1 MKVNIPNLKALGD
14 NISTTD
20 ALTMLICIL
29 EFKVHKLSI
38 GKTDNAVDDI
48 DIIAMQMTGKI
59 LKSMRTL
66 ILVCSIGRDYAS
78 ACALLR
84 IVVDNISV
92 YNLIYA
98 NEDPIEKEYRH
109 YLYVLDGICVRESQ
123 MKKDIEDRGNIT
135 KDDLEKLQNQYK
147 DTRDADSSIK
157 QFCID
162 KLNNHTYAKV
172 YPDFHEQCIS
182 NNNWKFKDTNF
193 KKDVRQNQYSWKDLY
208 SNLNLEDDVV
218 SFISLYLSQFV
229 HGLILSNINLTG
241 VEENFEPIL
250 SITTALLSTIQ
261 KDLEVRCP
269 NNDALFSDFMC
280 SPWGSELLQYVDIEH
295 ITQYSEGKYPN
306 DKTI

>member
-1 MKVNIPNLKALGD
+1 MKVNIPNLKALGND
-14 NISTTD
+14 ISTAE

-48 DIIAMQMTGKI
+48 DVIAMQMTGKI

-84 IVVDNISV
+84 IVADNISV
-92 YNLIYA
+92 YDLIYA
-98 NEDPIEKEYRH
+98 NTNPIEKEYRH
-109 YLYVLDGICVRESQ
+109 YLYVLDGICLRESQ
-123 MKKDIEDRGNIT
+123 MQKDIEDRGNIT
-135 KDDLEKLQNQYK
+135 KEDLEKLQNQYK
-147 DTRDADSSIK
+147 GTRDADSSIK

-193 KKDVRQNQYSWKDLY
+193 KKEIRQNQYSWKDLY

-218 SFISLYLSQFV
+218 YLLGFISRLGFDIVLFNPSGSFS
-229 HGLILSNINLTG
+229 LSNILNPDRVNNIRLDTMKYDRTYASI
-241 VEENFEPIL
+241 EN
-250 SITTALLSTIQ
+250 
-261 KDLEVRCP
+261 
-269 NNDALFSDFMC
+269 
-280 SPWGSELLQYVDIEH
+280 
-295 ITQYSEGKYPN
+295 
-306 DKTI
+306 KTKPKKGFLNRIFG